1 MKAAIFEKENEL
13 IFKDVPE
20 PTPRSD
26 EIVVKVHACGVCA
39 TDVHTLE
46 GEFIGREPYPLIP
59 GHELAGTV
67 SAIGEDVTGF
77 EKGDRVAADPILPC
91 GVCHFCRKNEQNHCE
106 NMEALGTTV
115 AGGFAEYV
123 SIPARNLFKFENVSF
138 KEAALAEPLACVI
151 YGHQRA
157 EVGFGDDVL
166 IFGAGPLGL
175 LHLQLANHAGAARV
189 IICDLIDEKLELA
202 RELGA
207 ADTVNVDKENMEI
220 LKEIAPYGFDM
231 VIDATGAAQV
241 VEDAVSFVKNTGK
254 LMFFGVCPQ
263 DSSIEV
269 NPYEVYR
276 RDLELIGVFAL
287 NKTLGEALKMI
298 DNGVI
303 NTEKL
308 ISDVMPLQ
316 DLGKALNML
325 KKGEAGG
332 KIQIEPWQ

>member
-1 MKAAIFEKENEL
+1 
-13 IFKDVPE
+13 
-20 PTPRSD
+20 
-26 EIVVKVHACGVCA
+26 
-39 TDVHTLE
+39 
-46 GEFIGREPYPLIP
+46 
-59 GHELAGTV
+59 
-67 SAIGEDVTGF
+67 
-77 EKGDRVAADPILPC
+77 
-91 GVCHFCRKNEQNHCE
+91 
-106 NMEALGTTV
+106 
-115 AGGFAEYV
+115 
-123 SIPARNLFKFENVSF
+123 
-138 KEAALAEPLACVI
+138 
-151 YGHQRA
+151 RA

-175 LHLQLANHAGAARV
+175 LHLQLVNHAGAARV
-189 IICDLIDEKLELA
+189 IICDLIEEKLELA

-207 ADTVNVDKENMEI
+207 ADTVNVEKRNTDT

-231 VIDATGAAQV
+231 VIDATGVAQV

-263 DSSIEV
+263 DFSIEV

-287 NKTLGEALKMI
+287 NKTLGESIKLI

-325 KKGEAGG
+325 KNGKAGG
-332 KIQIEPWQ
+332 KIQIEPWR